1 MYSVDTNIF
10 LDWWVRRYPDDVFPS
25 VRPKVEALIANGKWR
40 AVQRVADEIQHI
52 APTALKTW
60 ARANR
65 SQFQK
70 HDAALIAE
78 ANAISAQFPGMIDP
92 YARHDE
98 ADRYVIALAKLN
110 GWVVVTHETPA
121 RSKKNALRTHF
132 IPDVC
137 SALNIPC
144 IDLLEVMRREKWV
157 FS

>member
-1 MYSVDTNIF
+1 MYSVDTNIY
-10 LDWWVRRYPDDVFPS
+10 LDWWVRRYPEDVFPG
-25 VRPKVEALIANGKWR
+25 VRPKVEALIGNGKWK
-40 AVQRVADEIQHI
+40 AVQRVSEEIQHV
-52 APTALKTW
+52 APPVLKAW
-60 ARANR
+60 AKANN

-70 HDAALIAE
+70 HDVALITE
-78 ANAISAQFPGMIDP
+78 ANAISARFPGMIDP

-144 IDLLEVMRREKWV
+144 IDLLEVMRREHWV
-157 FS
+157 FR